1 MTGNIVARRYARAL
15 YAIGKEKGL
24 GELETYGSDL
34 KKLAEILVASPE
46 LVRVLRNPIFSVEE
60 KKAVLGKVLATIA
73 PSGMV
78 ANFCNLLADK
88 ERLGSLLD
96 IEAFYSSLLDA
107 EKGVVRGEMVTAI
120 GLETVKQDA
129 IKTALEK
136 QSGKKLVLDFATDA
150 SILGGVVLK
159 IGDKTLDASL
169 RAQLDILK
177 ENIKRGE

>member
-15 YAIGKEKGL
+15 YAIGKEKSL
-24 GELETYGSDL
+24 GELETYGADL
-34 KKLAEILVASPE
+34 KKLADVLATSSE

-60 KKAVLGKVLATIA
+60 KKAVLGKILARIA

-88 ERLGSLLD
+88 ERLGALQD
-96 IEAFYSSLLDA
+96 IETFYSSLLDT
-107 EKGVVRGEMVTAI
+107 EKGVIRGEMVTAI
-120 GLETVKQDA
+120 GIEAAKQDA
-129 IKTALEK
+129 IKTQLEK